1 MYLAALGAEPEALF
15 YHTVATVHAP
25 AYRAENSSALR
36 QDWPRIVLPSSAEAL
51 SASAELGR
59 TVAAL
64 LDTETGVSGVVSGS
78 VRPPLRGVGVV
89 SALGGDR
96 LDPDAGDLALSVN
109 WGYRNPRGAIMP
121 GSGRAVRRAYSEA
134 ELQSLGAAGL
144 GLEQTLALLG
154 ETTFDVFLNGRAYWR
169 NVPERVWTYT
179 LGGYQVVKKWLS
191 YREEGVLGRALTA
204 DEAREVTNMTRRIAA
219 LLLLEP
225 ALDANYALVKGAAL
239 VQTGQ
244 TQSEAGPKK

>member
-1 MYLAALGAEPEALF
+1 MGAD
-15 YHTVATVHAP
+15 
-25 AYRAENSSALR
+25 R
-36 QDWPRIVLPSSAEAL
+36 
-51 SASAELGR
+51 
-59 TVAAL
+59 
-64 LDTETGVSGVVSGS
+64 
-78 VRPPLRGVGVV
+78 RPPPAPLPCAAGSGEGSCTARLTRTPAAQTPTDGASGRDARSRRVG
-89 SALGGDR
+89 ALGGGR
-96 LDPDAGDLALSVN
+96 LDPDAGDLALAVN

-121 GSGRAVRRAYSEA
+121 GSGRAVQRAYSEA
-134 ELQSLGAAGL
+134 ELQSFGAAGL

-225 ALDANYALVKGAAL
+225 ALDANYALVKGAAS

-244 TQSEAGPKK
+244 TQSEAEPKR